1 MKLAD
6 SWVSIRDRLADT
18 GVVDS
23 SLEAEILHRSVLDMD
38 RVAFIS
44 ELQTEIT
51 PVQVK
56 CIDQLINR
64 RLKGEPLSYITG
76 AREFYGLEL
85 VVDSRVLVPR
95 QETELLVDLTLNA
108 VEEIGLS
115 RPVIIDVGT
124 GSGAIAIALASRL
137 RSATVYAVDLSMNAL
152 DVAKQNCDRHAV
164 MDKVQL
170 IHGDL
175 FSSLVEMVDIVVCNP
190 PYIPSGELRKLP
202 RDIHYEPRLALDGG
216 QDGLD
221 VLRRLLVQA
230 KNHIRCDGRLIFE
243 LSPDQVETA
252 MELAQDTFP
261 QRKISFERD
270 LLNHPRAVVVH

>member
-6 SWVSIRDRLADT
+6 SWVLVRERLADT
-18 GVVDS
+18 GIVDA
-23 SLEAEILHRSVLDMD
+23 SLEAEVLHRSVLDMD
-38 RVAFIS
+38 RAGFIS
-44 ELQTEIT
+44 ELQTEISS
-51 PVQVK
+51 VQVK
-56 CIDQLINR
+56 SIDQLINR

-76 AREFYGLEL
+76 VREFYGLEL

-95 QETELLVDLTLNA
+95 QETELLVDLTLKA

-137 RSATVYAVDLSMNAL
+137 RSAIVYAVDLSVNAL
-152 DVAKQNCDRHAV
+152 DVAMQNCDRHAV
-164 MDKVQL
+164 TDRVRL

-202 RDIHYEPRLALDGG
+202 RDIGYEPRLALDGG

-221 VLRRLLVQA
+221 VLRRLLAQA
-230 KNHIRCDGRLIFE
+230 KHRIRCNGRLIFE
-243 LSPDQVETA
+243 LSPEQVETA
-252 MELAQDTFP
+252 MELARNTFP
-261 QRKISFERD
+261 QRRVSFERD